1 MQLYGSFQ
9 DLRQEDASITTYIQH
24 AKSLFD
30 ELVVAGR
37 PLSLEDFNLY
47 IFRGLRDEFKDL
59 VISLVTKKKSFSYA
73 DRHNH
78 LFTHELSL
86 LFPSW
91 LQIHLCCPHHL
102 CCPLLILPNS
112 STTLILVV
120 TEVVPTTVD
129 APTVTGT
136 TAMTSLIFMALI
148 PLLLR
153 IRSKVIGSSPDDLL
167 LEGSGLITGLLSR
180 MLSVSYAFSSAIQP
194 HNVISFTAVVTN
206 PLPILLLVRFLPLFG
221 SWTLVR
227 TNTLRLILRI

>member
-1 MQLYGSFQ
+1 
-9 DLRQEDASITTYIQH
+9 
-24 AKSLFD
+24 
-30 ELVVAGR
+30 LVVAGR

-47 IFRGLRDEFKDL
+47 IFRGLRGEFKDL
-59 VISLVTKKKSFSYA
+59 VTSLVTKTKPLLYT

-91 LQIHLCCPHHL
+91 LLIHLYCPHHL

-112 STTLILVV
+112 STTPILVV
-120 TEVVPTTVD
+120 TEVVPTAAG

-153 IRSKVIGSSPDDLL
+153 TGSKVIRSSRDDLL
-167 LEGSGLITGLLSR
+167 LEGSGLLTCLLSR
-180 MLSVSYAFSSAIQP
+180 MLSVNYASSLATQP
-194 HNVISFTAVVTN
+194 HNVISFTIVVIS
-206 PLPILLLVRFLPLFG
+206 PLPILLLVWFLPLLG
-221 SWTLVR
+221 SCTLV
-227 TNTLRLILRI
+227 

>member
-9 DLRQEDASITTYIQH
+9 DLRQGDASITTYIQH

-30 ELVVAGR
+30 ELAVAGR

-47 IFRGLRDEFKDL
+47 IFRGLHDEFKDL
-59 VISLVTKKKSFSYA
+59 VISLVTKTKPLSYA

-86 LFPSW
+86 LFPPW
-91 LQIHLCCPHHL
+91 LQINLCCPHHL

-112 STTLILVV
+112 STTPILVI
-120 TEVVPTTVD
+120 TEVVPTAAD
-129 APTVTGT
+129 APIVTGT

-153 IRSKVIGSSPDDLL
+153 TGSKVIGSSLDDLL
-167 LEGSGLITGLLSR
+167 LEGSGLITGLLST
-180 MLSVSYAFSSAIQP
+180 MLSVSYASSSAKQP
-194 HNVISFTAVVTN
+194 HNVISFTAVVIS
-206 PLPILLLVRFLPLFG
+206 PLPILLLVRFLPLLG

>member
-9 DLRQEDASITTYIQH
+9 DLRQGDASITTYIQH

-47 IFRGLRDEFKDL
+47 IFRGLRGEFKDL
-59 VISLVTKKKSFSYA
+59 VTSLVTKTKPLLYT

-78 LFTHELSL
+78 LLTHELSL
-86 LFPSW
+86 LFPYW
-91 LQIHLCCPHHL
+91 LQIHLYCLHHL

-112 STTLILVV
+112 STTPILVV
-120 TEVVPTTVD
+120 TEVVPTAAG

-136 TAMTSLIFMALI
+136 TAMTGLIFMALI

-153 IRSKVIGSSPDDLL
+153 IGSKVIRSSPDDLL
-167 LEGSGLITGLLSR
+167 LEGSGLLTGLLSR
-180 MLSVSYAFSSAIQP
+180 MLSVNYASSSATQP
-194 HNVISFTAVVTN
+194 YNVISFTAVVTS
-206 PLPILLLVRFLPLFG
+206 PLPILLLVRFLPLLG

-227 TNTLRLILRI
+227 TNTLCLIL